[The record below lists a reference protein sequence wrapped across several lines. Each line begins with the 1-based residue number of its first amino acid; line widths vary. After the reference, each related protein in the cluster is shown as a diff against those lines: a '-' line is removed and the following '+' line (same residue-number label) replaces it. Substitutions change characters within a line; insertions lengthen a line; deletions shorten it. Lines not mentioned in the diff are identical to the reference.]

1 MVTDGKYK
9 QVFSECSQQ
18 VSGTNEDSEDEGLK
32 IGDLITP
39 GSDQLIFGSFDTME
53 IKMLTSINVDESAQV
68 VINEYGSNLK
78 KYKLDPLT
86 TIEAKNSICE
96 SSRPKFFRLEDY
108 MIDSGP
114 SKYLPTI
121 EEEKEEPAMK
131 ERAISV
137 SPIKGSQGG
146 HEVDISSQEDCTQ
159 KENQDVD
166 WELKQEEDGQNSYD
180 IDMKLYKDREVVK
193 ETASMEKD
201 KEDLATNTICPVRLG
216 SVIND
221 EEEYNRDGD
230 HEAWETQ
237 ATKMNS
243 SAEIQ
248 EKGQDGWPTWKE
260 VRQSKRLRDNGT
272 S

>member
-1 MVTDGKYK
+1 
-9 QVFSECSQQ
+9 
-18 VSGTNEDSEDEGLK
+18 
-32 IGDLITP
+32 
-39 GSDQLIFGSFDTME
+39 
-53 IKMLTSINVDESAQV
+53 
-68 VINEYGSNLK
+68 
-78 KYKLDPLT
+78 
-86 TIEAKNSICE
+86 
-96 SSRPKFFRLEDY
+96 

-146 HEVDISSQEDCTQ
+146 HEVDISSQEDYTQ

-166 WELKQEEDGQNSYD
+166 WELKQEEDGQNSYV
-180 IDMKLYKDREVVK
+180 IDMKLDKDREVVK

-201 KEDLATNTICPVRLG
+201 KEDLAANTISPVTLG

-230 HEAWETQ
+230 HEA
-237 ATKMNS
+237 
-243 SAEIQ
+243 
-248 EKGQDGWPTWKE
+248 
-260 VRQSKRLRDNGT
+260 
-272 S
+272 